1 MLAAFEIPNQPVD
14 KNSSLAQGCHSG
26 SLGRP
31 DFGGPRKKICCRNS
45 FTTRPFKH
53 GWYPATA
60 SLPKRSLG
68 TKAGIAIG
76 HLTGSGFPHFFSRG
90 RMVAFPPMKTK
101 PCQRTV
107 ASSSPDVK
115 DPTAASLAVSTS
127 TGSPQ
132 PWTPFSLRSRRAFTL
147 VELLVVIS
155 IIGLLLGMLLPA
167 VQSVREA
174 ARRTECKSNLK
185 NVGLAMIMFLDRKTR
200 GTFPDAAILPSEE
213 LMLYNL
219 SSTPPRPI
227 KPSIASFLG
236 PFSENNRN
244 IFKCPSDNSYF
255 QRSTIYLDSLR
266 TRLATVGR
274 SLSDAPAEY
283 QTLPYEGSS
292 YEYPSR
298 RLADKTRE
306 QVLGSSR
313 STGASSKIW
322 VMYEYEAF
330 HGGGG
335 FFDNSDAGNG
345 FDSDWTPPEGARN
358 FLYLDGHTENL

>member
-1 MLAAFEIPNQPVD
+1 MRPSFF
-14 KNSSLAQGCHSG
+14 G
-26 SLGRP
+26 S
-31 DFGGPRKKICCRNS
+31 D
-45 FTTRPFKH
+45 TT
-53 GWYPATA
+53 
-60 SLPKRSLG
+60 
-68 TKAGIAIG
+68 
-76 HLTGSGFPHFFSRG
+76 
-90 RMVAFPPMKTK
+90 
-101 PCQRTV
+101 
-107 ASSSPDVK
+107 SPSQFARLFVN
-115 DPTAASLAVSTS
+115 
-127 TGSPQ
+127 GQ
-132 PWTPFSLRSRRAFTL
+132 SRRVRPAFTL

-213 LMLYNL
+213 LMLFNL

-255 QRSTIYLDSLR
+255 QRSTIYLDSLK

-313 STGASSKIW
+313 STGASSKTW

-335 FFDNSDAGNG
+335 YFDNSDAGNG

>member
-1 MLAAFEIPNQPVD
+1 
-14 KNSSLAQGCHSG
+14 
-26 SLGRP
+26 
-31 DFGGPRKKICCRNS
+31 
-45 FTTRPFKH
+45 
-53 GWYPATA
+53 
-60 SLPKRSLG
+60 
-68 TKAGIAIG
+68 
-76 HLTGSGFPHFFSRG
+76 
-90 RMVAFPPMKTK
+90 MKTI
-101 PCQRTV
+101 PSQPYLSR
-107 ASSSPDVK
+107 SSANAK
-115 DPTAASLAVSTS
+115 DPTAFSLATLTS
-127 TGSPQ
+127 AEPPLQ
-132 PWTPFSLRSRRAFTL
+132 HTPFSQGTRQCRRAFTL

-167 VQSVREA
+167 VQSVRQA

-213 LMLYNL
+213 LMLFNL

-244 IFKCPSDNSYF
+244 IFKCPSDTSYF
-255 QRSTIYLDSLR
+255 QRSTAYLDSLK
-266 TRLATVGR
+266 TRLSPLGR

-292 YEYPSR
+292 YEYPAR

-306 QVLGSSR
+306 QLLGSRNS
-313 STGASSKIW
+313 SGATSKIW

-335 FFDNSDAGNG
+335 FFDNSDASYDDN
-345 FDSDWTPPEGARN
+345 SDWTPPEGARN

>member
-1 MLAAFEIPNQPVD
+1 MN
-14 KNSSLAQGCHSG
+14 HSFA
-26 SLGRP
+26 GR
-31 DFGGPRKKICCRNS
+31 DMS
-45 FTTRPFKH
+45 
-53 GWYPATA
+53 
-60 SLPKRSLG
+60 
-68 TKAGIAIG
+68 
-76 HLTGSGFPHFFSRG
+76 
-90 RMVAFPPMKTK
+90 PP
-101 PCQRTV
+101 
-107 ASSSPDVK
+107 
-115 DPTAASLAVSTS
+115 
-127 TGSPQ
+127 
-132 PWTPFSLRSRRAFTL
+132 SRRGSASAERHPSHRRSAFTL

-213 LMLYNL
+213 LILFNPT
-219 SSTPPRPI
+219 STPPRPI

-236 PFSENNRN
+236 PYAENNRN

-255 QRSTIYLDSLR
+255 QRSTRYMDSLK
-266 TRLATVGR
+266 TRLAAVGR

-292 YEYPSR
+292 YEYPAR
-298 RLADKTRE
+298 RLYDKTRE
-306 QVLGSSR
+306 QVLGSR
-313 STGASSKIW
+313 GSTGATSKIW
-322 VMYEYEAF
+322 IMYEYEAF

-335 FFDNSDAGNG
+335 FFDNSDAAFDPNS
-345 FDSDWTPPEGARN
+345 DSDWTPPEGARN

>member
-1 MLAAFEIPNQPVD
+1 MATPLMKTIHCKSSPASSDSSTKDLPVPSFAAI
-14 KNSSLAQGCHSG
+14 K
-26 SLGRP
+26 
-31 DFGGPRKKICCRNS
+31 
-45 FTTRPFKH
+45 
-53 GWYPATA
+53 ATE
-60 SLPKRSLG
+60 SRSLRK
-68 TKAGIAIG
+68 T
-76 HLTGSGFPHFFSRG
+76 FS
-90 RMVAFPPMKTK
+90 
-101 PCQRTV
+101 QRN
-107 ASSSPDVK
+107 
-115 DPTAASLAVSTS
+115 
-127 TGSPQ
+127 
-132 PWTPFSLRSRRAFTL
+132 RRCHRAFTL

-213 LMLYNL
+213 LMLFNL

-255 QRSTIYLDSLR
+255 QRSTIYLESLK
-266 TRLATVGR
+266 TRLAPLGR

-292 YEYPSR
+292 YEYPAR

-306 QVLGSSR
+306 QLLGSRNS
-313 STGASSKIW
+313 SGATSKIW

-335 FFDNSDAGNG
+335 FFDNSDAGYNENV
-345 FDSDWTPPEGARN
+345 DWTPPEGARN

>member
-1 MLAAFEIPNQPVD
+1 M
-14 KNSSLAQGCHSG
+14 S
-26 SLGRP
+26 
-31 DFGGPRKKICCRNS
+31 
-45 FTTRPFKH
+45 
-53 GWYPATA
+53 PA
-60 SLPKRSLG
+60 
-68 TKAGIAIG
+68 
-76 HLTGSGFPHFFSRG
+76 
-90 RMVAFPPMKTK
+90 
-101 PCQRTV
+101 
-107 ASSSPDVK
+107 
-115 DPTAASLAVSTS
+115 
-127 TGSPQ
+127 
-132 PWTPFSLRSRRAFTL
+132 SRRGSASAERHPSHRRSAFTL

-213 LMLYNL
+213 LILFNL
-219 SSTPPRPI
+219 TSTPPRPI

-236 PFSENNRN
+236 PYAENNRN

-255 QRSTIYLDSLR
+255 QRSTRYMDSLK
-266 TRLATVGR
+266 TRLATAGR

-292 YEYPSR
+292 YEYPAR
-298 RLADKTRE
+298 RLYDKTRE
-306 QVLGSSR
+306 QVLGSR
-313 STGASSKIW
+313 GSTGATSKIW
-322 VMYEYEAF
+322 IMYEYEAF

-335 FFDNSDAGNG
+335 FFDNSDSA
-345 FDSDWTPPEGARN
+345 FDPDSNSDWTPPEGARN